1 MTRIILIIMV
11 AAVSLTA
18 TAQPL
23 AVSLEE
29 AIQIAVDSSYATR
42 DAEFNLEKKQR
53 EVQEVI
59 AIGLPQVSAQ
69 AQFQNFL
76 QIPVSLIPASSFA
89 LPGQPV
95 PEDEFFE
102 AEFGVNYNLN
112 GTIQATQLIFDGT
125 YFIGLQAAK
134 TVVELSRVQKT
145 KAIQD
150 VKLATADAYY
160 TALLAQANYDILN
173 KNVENLD
180 KLLEETTALFEN
192 GLTEEQDVDQLELN
206 RNKLVISRDNTE
218 RILVIARQSLLFIM
232 GLPISTDI
240 TLTDDIESL
249 VTLNNSE
256 EFLSQ
261 DAKLYTHPDYLLA
274 QTNVALADLQIR
286 GDKAT
291 FYPSLTGF
299 ISYQQLGQSNEFNF
313 FDSSVETFFPTSVWG
328 LTLNVPIFSGFMRKR
343 QLQQSQIA
351 YEQSQMQLKQAEDGL
366 KLQISQ
372 AKSNYQAALKTWENQ
387 KRSYE
392 LAERINNKTSIKYSE
407 GVADSFE
414 LNVAESQLLQE
425 QTAYIQMALELLN
438 AKKALD
444 KALNT
449 L

>member
-1 MTRIILIIMV
+1 MTRLT
-11 AAVSLTA
+11 LTA
-18 TAQPL
+18 LAIAISTVVSAQQL

-42 DAEFNLEKKQR
+42 DAQFNLEKKER

-59 AIGLPQVSAQ
+59 GLGLPQVSSQ

-76 QIPVSLIPASSFA
+76 QIPTTLIPAEQ
-89 LPGQPV
+89 LGGDV
-95 PEDEFFE
+95 GEFVE
-102 AEFGVNYNLN
+102 AEFGVDYNLN
-112 GTIQATQLIFDGT
+112 GSIQASQLIFDGT

-134 TVVELSRVQKT
+134 TVVEFSRIEKSKAVQD
-145 KAIQD
+145 I
-150 VKLATADAYY
+150 KLATADAYY
-160 TALLAQANYDILN
+160 TTLLAQANFDILTE
-173 KNVENLD
+173 NVNNLD
-180 KLLEETTALFEN
+180 KTLEETKALYEN
-192 GLTEEQDVDQLELN
+192 GLAEEQDVDQLELN

-218 RILVIARQSLLFIM
+218 RILIISKQALLYIM

-240 TLTDDIESL
+240 TLTDSIESL
-249 VTLNNSE
+249 VEINNSADY
-256 EFLSQ
+256 LQQ
-261 DAKLYTHPDYLLA
+261 DPNLYSHPDYLLA
-274 QTNVALADLQIR
+274 QTGVALADLQVR

-313 FDSSVETFFPTSVWG
+313 FDSDVETFFPTSVWG
-328 LTLNVPIFSGFMRKR
+328 LTLNVPIFSGFQRKR

-351 YEQSQMQLKQAEDGL
+351 FEQSQMQLRQAEDGL
-366 KLQISQ
+366 RLEIVQ
-372 AKSNYQAALKTWENQ
+372 AKSNFEAALKNWENQ

-392 LAERINNKTSIKYSE
+392 LAQRINKKTTIKYSE

-425 QTAYIQMALELLN
+425 QTAYIQTALNLLN